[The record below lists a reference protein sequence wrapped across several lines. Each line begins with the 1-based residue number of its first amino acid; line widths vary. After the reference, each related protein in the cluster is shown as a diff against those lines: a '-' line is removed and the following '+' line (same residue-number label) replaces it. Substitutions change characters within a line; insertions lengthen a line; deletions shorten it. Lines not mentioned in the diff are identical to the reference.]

1 MICQFERGLRSTAS
15 ILGWIRRYVA
25 KVLLLL
31 SPVLYVL
38 GWNMVIRYRL
48 HSIIQI
54 PFRMLVSGGVQEWA
68 RVSVGAVPEAVV
80 WRMRV
85 IPVYWSEIGSLI
97 PFHNLFML
105 VYLFYTASS
114 IFKLRRV
121 GNLGITKRIGFLN
134 FKFVKK
140 FWLIFGVLAF
150 LTTSLST
157 VVILADLLALV
168 YYIAYLISLPM
179 VPISLYLWGSKDR
192 KSGKS

>member
-1 MICQFERGLRSTAS
+1 MLSQFKRESGSMAS
-15 ILGWIRRYVA
+15 ILRWIRRYVA
-25 KVLLLL
+25 KALLLL

-121 GNLGITKRIGFLN
+121 GNLGITKRLGFLN

-168 YYIAYLISLPM
+168 YYLAYLISLPM
-179 VPISLYLWGSKDR
+179 VPISLYLWGSRDR

>member
-1 MICQFERGLRSTAS
+1 MFSQFKRESGSLAS
-15 ILGWIRRYVA
+15 ILRWIRRYVA
-25 KVLLLL
+25 KALLLL

-54 PFRMLVSGGVQEWA
+54 PFRMLVTGGVLEWA
-68 RVSVGAVPEAVV
+68 RVSVGAYPEAIV

-85 IPVYWSEIGSLI
+85 IPVYWSEIGNLI

-105 VYLFYTASS
+105 VYLFYIASS
-114 IFKLRRV
+114 IFRLRKV
-121 GNLGITKRIGFLN
+121 GNLGITKRLGFLD

-179 VPISLYLWGSKDR
+179 VPISLYLWGSKGR
-192 KSGKS
+192 KS

>member
-1 MICQFERGLRSTAS
+1 MISQFERGLKSTAS

-25 KVLLLL
+25 KVLFLL

-38 GWNMVIRYRL
+38 GWNMIIRYRL

-54 PFRMLVSGGVQEWA
+54 PFRILASGGVQEWA
-68 RVSVGAVPEAVV
+68 KVSVGAYPEAVV

-105 VYLFYTASS
+105 VYLFYIASS

-121 GNLGITKRIGFLN
+121 GNLGIKKRLGFLD
-134 FKFVKK
+134 FTFVNK

-168 YYIAYLISLPM
+168 YYLAYLISLPM

>member
-1 MICQFERGLRSTAS
+1 MFSQFERGLRSTAS
-15 ILGWIRRYVA
+15 ILSWIRRYVA
-25 KVLLLL
+25 KALLLL
-31 SPVLYVL
+31 SPALYIL

-54 PFRMLVSGGVQEWA
+54 PFRTLVSGGVQEWA

-105 VYLFYTASS
+105 VYLFYIASS
-114 IFKLRRV
+114 IFRLRRV
-121 GNLGITKRIGFLN
+121 GNLGITKRLGFLN

-140 FWLIFGVLAF
+140 FWLIFGILAF

-168 YYIAYLISLPM
+168 YYVAYLISLPM

-192 KSGKS
+192 KS

>member
-1 MICQFERGLRSTAS
+1 M
-15 ILGWIRRYVA
+15 
-25 KVLLLL
+25 
-31 SPVLYVL
+31 LYVL

-54 PFRMLVSGGVQEWA
+54 PFRALVSGGVQEWA
-68 RVSVGAVPEAVV
+68 RVSVGAYPEAVV
-80 WRMRV
+80 WRMRY

-97 PFHNLFML
+97 PFHNLFIL
-105 VYLFYTASS
+105 VYLFYIASS

-121 GNLGITKRIGFLN
+121 GDLAIKKRLGFLD

-140 FWLIFGVLAF
+140 FWLFFGILAF

-168 YYIAYLISLPM
+168 YYVAYLISLPM
-179 VPISLYLWGSKDR
+179 VPISLYLWGSRDR
-192 KSGKS
+192 KTGKSLN

>member
-1 MICQFERGLRSTAS
+1 MISQFERGLGSTAN
-15 ILGWIRRYVA
+15 ILGWIRRYIA
-25 KVLLLL
+25 KLLLLL
-31 SPVLYVL
+31 SPVFYVL
-38 GWNMVIRYRL
+38 GWNMIIRYRL

-54 PFRMLVSGGVQEWA
+54 PFRILTSGGVQEWA
-68 RVSVGAVPEAVV
+68 RVQVGAYPEAVV
-80 WRMRV
+80 WRVRV
-85 IPVYWSEIGSLI
+85 IPVYWSEVGNLI
-97 PFHNLFML
+97 PFHNLFIL
-105 VYLFYTASS
+105 VYLFYIASS

-121 GNLGITKRIGFLN
+121 GNMGITKRLSFLD

-140 FWLIFGVLAF
+140 FWLVFGVLAF

-157 VVILADLLALV
+157 VVIIADLLALV

>member
-1 MICQFERGLRSTAS
+1 MFSQFERGLRSTAS

-31 SPVLYVL
+31 SPAFYVL

-68 RVSVGAVPEAVV
+68 RVSVGAYPEAVV

-105 VYLFYTASS
+105 VYLFYIASS

-121 GNLGITKRIGFLN
+121 GNLGITKRLGSLD

-140 FWLIFGVLAF
+140 FWLVFGILAF

>member
-25 KVLLLL
+25 KALLLL
-31 SPVLYVL
+31 SPALYIL

>member
-1 MICQFERGLRSTAS
+1 MRSTAS

-31 SPVLYVL
+31 SPVFYIL

-54 PFRMLVSGGVQEWA
+54 PFRMLASGGVQEWA
-68 RVSVGAVPEAVV
+68 RVQVGAYPEAVV
-80 WRMRV
+80 WRMRI

-105 VYLFYTASS
+105 VYLFYIGSS
-114 IFKLRRV
+114 IFKLRRA
-121 GNLGITKRIGFLN
+121 GNLGIKKRLGFLD

-157 VVILADLLALV
+157 VVILADLLALF

>member
-1 MICQFERGLRSTAS
+1 MFSQFKRESGSMAS
-15 ILGWIRRYVA
+15 ILSLIRRYVA

-54 PFRMLVSGGVQEWA
+54 PFRMLVTGGVQEWA
-68 RVSVGAVPEAVV
+68 RVSVGAYPEAVV
-80 WRMRV
+80 WRQRV

-105 VYLFYTASS
+105 VYLFYIASS
-114 IFKLRRV
+114 IFNMRRV
-121 GNLGITKRIGFLN
+121 GDLGITKRLGFLD

-140 FWLIFGVLAF
+140 FWLVFGILAF

-168 YYIAYLISLPM
+168 YYVAYLISLPM

>member
-1 MICQFERGLRSTAS
+1 MSS
-15 ILGWIRRYVA
+15 ILRWIRRYVV

-54 PFRMLVSGGVQEWA
+54 PFRMLVTGGVQEWA

-105 VYLFYTASS
+105 VYLFYIASS
-114 IFKLRRV
+114 IFRLRRV
-121 GNLGITKRIGFLN
+121 GNLGIRKRLSFLN
-134 FKFVKK
+134 YNFVKK
-140 FWLIFGVLAF
+140 FWLVFGILAF
-150 LTTSLST
+150 LTTSSYPF
-157 VVILADLLALV
+157 VVLTDLFSLV
-168 YYIAYLISLPM
+168 YLIGYLIAFPM
-179 VPISLYLWGSKDR
+179 VLISLYLWGKENR

>member
-1 MICQFERGLRSTAS
+1 MT
-15 ILGWIRRYVA
+15 GWARKYVA
-25 KVLLLL
+25 KLLLLL

-54 PFRMLVSGGVQEWA
+54 PFRMVVSGGVQEWA
-68 RVSVGAVPEAVV
+68 RVAVGAYPEAIV
-80 WRMRV
+80 WRMRY

-105 VYLFYTASS
+105 VYLFYIASS
-114 IFKLRRV
+114 LFKLRRV
-121 GNLGITKRIGFLN
+121 GDLGITKRLGFLD

-140 FWLIFGVLAF
+140 FWLVFGILAF

-168 YYIAYLISLPM
+168 YYVAYLISLPM
-179 VPISLYLWGSKDR
+179 VPISLYLWGSRDR

>member
-1 MICQFERGLRSTAS
+1 MFSQFKRESGSMAS
-15 ILGWIRRYVA
+15 ILRWIRRYVA

-31 SPVLYVL
+31 SPALYIL

-54 PFRMLVSGGVQEWA
+54 PFRMLVTSGVQEWA

-114 IFKLRRV
+114 IFKLRRA
-121 GNLGITKRIGFLN
+121 GNLGITKRLGFLD
-134 FKFVKK
+134 FTFVKK

-168 YYIAYLISLPM
+168 YYLAYLISLPM

-192 KSGKS
+192 KSGKN